1 MSSFARPV
9 ASELAAVDFSVYSSE
24 DIKKISV
31 KRIFNTP
38 SLDSLHNPI
47 PNSLYDPA
55 LGAWGDHV
63 CTTCRASS
71 WSCPGHPGHIELP
84 VPIWNVTFFDQMYRL
99 LRAKCDFCHRLR
111 IARVEINAYACKLR
125 LLQYGLVDQTAE
137 IDKIGE
143 YGQDAAVD
151 ADENGNVDPQTKME
165 LRNKFVRKC
174 IREAQKQGDSGAFF
188 GGAKNPVAAE
198 QRRELIKEFFKEL
211 AKGKICKSCHYVS
224 PGYRKDRYAKIF
236 RKAMSTKDKVAMTM
250 AGMTAP
256 NPVIVLEEEK
266 KLLNKPKEQDKQNG
280 TAIREVTELHGAE
293 EEVVRANAAI
303 SQGSIA
309 GGQEGGQQ
317 FVSSPEVYAAICLL
331 FEKEKEILNLVYSSR
346 LGFKIS
352 PDMLFVRNILVPP
365 NRFRPPA
372 QQGGQIMEA
381 QQNTPFTQILK
392 TCDLINMI
400 SHSRQTAETEGTRMR
415 EYRDLLQAIVT
426 LQEQVNTLIDS
437 DRGPGGMAA
446 ARQANGVKQLLEKKE
461 GLFRKNMMGKRVNYA
476 ARSVISPDPSLET
489 HEVGVPMVFAKKLT
503 FPEPVT
509 SFNFHELREAVING
523 PDKYPGASAIE
534 NESGQVVNLKFKTLD
549 ERTALANQLLAP
561 SHAKMKGNRNKKV
574 YRHLTTGDYVIMN
587 RQPTLHKPSMMGHRA
602 RVLPNERVLRL
613 PYPNTNSYNADYD
626 GDEMNMHFPQNTIAR
641 AELSMITDADRQ
653 YISST
658 DGKPLRG
665 LIQDHITVST
675 FLTSR
680 DTFFEE
686 DEYQQLLYSCLRPEN
701 ANTVTDRI
709 QLVEPAF
716 IRPRRLWT
724 GKQVISTVLK
734 NIMPPNR
741 RGLNLQGKSSTPGE
755 RWGKDNEEDSVIF
768 KDGELLCGILDKKQ
782 IGASG
787 GGFIDAI
794 HEIYGNAIA
803 GSLLS
808 ILGRLLTRFLN
819 MRAFSCGIEDLRLT
833 PEGDRK
839 RVDILE
845 KAATL
850 GRNVSLKYVTLDQN
864 PAADQDA
871 ELRRRLE
878 DVLRDDQKQSGLD
891 SVYNSQ
897 TRKLTSDIAA
907 SCLPHGLIK
916 QFPWNQMQLMT
927 TTGAK
932 GSSVNANLISC
943 NLGQQVLEG
952 RRVPVM
958 VSGKTLP
965 SYRAFETHPQAGGY
979 VCGRFLTGIKP
990 QEYYFHTMAG
1000 REGLIDTAVKTAKS
1014 GYLQRCLIKGMEA
1027 VKVEYDSSVRDT
1039 ANGGSVIQFIYGED
1053 GLDVGKQVHLQN
1065 FSFLANN
1072 YVSTMAQLNMTQD
1085 FHALEKPEVLQWHK
1099 DAMKQVRKTG
1109 RLDAKDPTLAVY
1121 QPGGHYGSVSEA
1133 FSLALKKY
1141 EERNPDKLLKDKK
1154 AGITGALSKKA
1165 FESVM
1170 HMKYLNSVIDP
1181 GDAVGIVAGQSIGS
1195 QTTQMTLN
1203 TFHLAG
1209 HSARNVTLGVPRLRE
1224 IVMTASKK
1232 PMTPTMTVEVI
1243 EELSEKAGQSFAKGI
1258 SRLSIAEVI
1267 DTLQVRESTTSGK
1280 GVKAKI
1286 YDIDMKFFD
1295 AKEYFEEYA
1304 ITKRDLVRALQDEF
1318 IPKFIKKIRAE
1329 LKKREDEKDLKGVS
1343 AAQPEI
1349 GVSIGTTE
1357 YFDGAVRETQAG
1369 GADNDDDAVDEDNE
1383 DDEEDAKRAQSK
1395 QNRDNQVSYEAPDD
1409 DEDRIRR
1416 EQDESDMEDDDEDNG
1431 SKLRQE
1437 KISDDGESD
1446 SSDES
1451 NDEDG
1456 SADQAR
1462 LDRQDARMRAE
1473 EITGK
1478 FDEISVFKFNSKDG
1492 NSCFIRLEYSVDT
1505 PKLLVLPLVED
1516 AARRAVIQAVQD
1528 LGSCLYTPPDKE
1540 KNEPAKIDIEG
1551 VNLKAMRG
1559 YQDYINPHTIRT
1571 NSIHDMLIFYGV
1583 EAARSTIIREMSDV
1597 FSGHSITVDNRHLN
1611 LIGDVMTHSGGFKS
1625 YSRNGLIKES
1635 NSPFSK
1641 SSFETSVGFMRD
1653 AVLERDFDDLKSP
1666 SSRIVVGRLGNVGT
1680 GAFDILAP
1688 VA

>member
-9 ASELAAVDFSVYSSE
+9 ASELASVDFSVYTSE

-84 VPIWNVTFFDQMYRL
+84 VPVWNVTFFDQVYRL
-99 LRAKCDFCHRLR
+99 LRAKCDYCHRFR
-111 IARVEINAYACKLR
+111 IARIEIHAYICKLR
-125 LLQYGLVDQTAE
+125 LLQYGLVDQTAN
-137 IDKIGE
+137 IDLIGE
-143 YGQDAAVD
+143 DPQDAAVD
-151 ADENGNVDPQTKME
+151 ADEKGNIDPQTKME
-165 LRNKFVRKC
+165 LRNKFVKKC
-174 IREAQKQGDSGAFF
+174 IRETQKQGDSDAFF

-198 QRRELIKEFFKEL
+198 QRKELIKEFFHAV
-211 AKGKICKSCHYVS
+211 AKSPQKPCTNCHYIS
-224 PGYRKDRYAKIF
+224 PGYRKDRYSKIF
-236 RKAMSTKDKVAMTM
+236 RKALPPKASIGNSM

-256 NPVIVLEEEK
+256 NPVIVLQEDK
-266 KLLNKPKEQDKQNG
+266 KLLNKLKEQGKQNG
-280 TAIREVTELHGAE
+280 VAVGDVSELHGAE

-303 SQGSIA
+303 DQGSLP
-309 GGQEGGQQ
+309 GEKTSGQQ
-317 FVSSPEVYAAICLL
+317 FVSAPEVHAAICLL
-331 FEKEKEILNLVYSSR
+331 FEKEREILNLVYSSR
-346 LGFKIS
+346 RGIKIN
-352 PDMLFVRNILVPP
+352 PEMMFVRNILVPP

-400 SHSRQTAETEGTRMR
+400 SHSRQTAETDGARMR

-426 LQEQVNTLIDS
+426 LQEQVNSLIDS

-446 ARQANGVKQLLEKKE
+446 ARAANGVKQLLEKKE

-523 PDKYPGASAIE
+523 PDKYPGAAAIE
-534 NESGQVVNLKFKTLD
+534 NESGQVVNLKFKNLE

-574 YRHLTTGDYVIMN
+574 YRHLTTGDYVVMN

-626 GDEMNMHFPQNTIAR
+626 GDEMNMHFPQNTLAR
-641 AELSMITDADRQ
+641 SELLMITDADRQ

-686 DEYQQLLYSCLRPEN
+686 EEYHQLLYSCLRPEN

-709 QLVEPAF
+709 QLMEPAF

-741 RGLNLQGKSSTPGE
+741 RGLNLQGKSSTPGD
-755 RWGKDNEEDSVIF
+755 RWGKGNEEDKVIF
-768 KDGELLCGILDKKQ
+768 KDGELLCGVLDKKQ

-787 GGFIDAI
+787 GGFIDAV
-794 HEIYGNAIA
+794 HEIYGNTVA

-808 ILGRLLTRFLN
+808 ILGRLLTRYLN

-839 RVDILE
+839 RVEILK
-845 KAATL
+845 KASEL
-850 GRNVSLKYVTLDQN
+850 GKNVSLKYVTLDQN
-864 PAADQDA
+864 PVADQDA
-871 ELRRRLE
+871 ELKRRLE

-897 TRKLTSDIAA
+897 TRKLTSDITAG
-907 SCLPHGLIK
+907 CLPHGLIK
-916 QFPWNQMQLMT
+916 QFPWNHMQLMT

-990 QEYYFHTMAG
+990 QEYFFHTMAG

-1014 GYLQRCLIKGMEA
+1014 GYLQRCMIKGMEA

-1039 ANGGSVIQFIYGED
+1039 ANGGAVIQFIYGED

-1065 FSFLANN
+1065 FSFLAQN
-1072 YVSTMAQLNMTQD
+1072 YVSTMAQLNMSMD
-1085 FHALEKPEVLQWHK
+1085 YHMLEKPEVTEWHK
-1099 DAMKQVRKTG
+1099 DAMKQVRRTG
-1109 RLDAKDPTLAVY
+1109 RIDAKDPALAIY
-1121 QPGGHYGSVSEA
+1121 QPGGHFGSVSEA
-1133 FSLALKKY
+1133 FSQALKKY
-1141 EERNPDKLLKDKK
+1141 EDSNPDKLLKDKK
-1154 AGITGALSKKA
+1154 AGIAGALSKKA

-1209 HSARNVTLGVPRLRE
+1209 HSAKNVTLGVPRLRE

-1243 EELSEKAGQSFAKGI
+1243 EELSEEKGQSFAKGI

-1267 DTLQVRESTTSGK
+1267 DTLQVRESITDIKGK
-1280 GVKAKI
+1280 KYKI
-1286 YDIDMKFFD
+1286 YDIEMKFFD
-1295 AKEYFEEYA
+1295 AKEYEEEYA
-1304 ITKRDLVRALQDEF
+1304 ITKRDLVRAIQDDF
-1318 IPKFIKKIRAE
+1318 LPIFMKKMSNEEERRRGEQE
-1329 LKKREDEKDLKGVS
+1329 LSAFS

-1357 YFDGAVRETQAG
+1357 RFEGAVRETQTG
-1369 GADNDDDAVDEDNE
+1369 GAGNDDDDSDNE
-1383 DDEEDAKRAQSK
+1383 DDEEDAKRAHSK
-1395 QNRDNQVSYEAPDD
+1395 QNRDNQVSYEAPDE
-1409 DEDRIRR
+1409 DEDMIRKD
-1416 EQDESDMEDDDEDNG
+1416 QDESDMEDDDDEDDENQKG
-1431 SKLRQE
+1431 QE
-1437 KISDDGESD
+1437 QTADEESD
-1446 SSDES
+1446 SSD
-1451 NDEDG
+1451 DEDEMTEE
-1456 SADQAR
+1456 AKLAR
-1462 LDRQDARMRAE
+1462 TDVAE
-1473 EITGK
+1473 RTKEILGK
-1478 FDEISVFKFNSKDG
+1478 WPQINTFKFNALEG
-1492 NSCFIRLEYSVDT
+1492 NSCFIRLHYDIET

-1516 AARRAVIQAVQD
+1516 SARRAVIQAVQD
-1528 LGSCLYTPPDKE
+1528 IGACLYTPADPENK
-1540 KNEPAKIDIEG
+1540 EPAKIDIQG
-1551 VNLKAMRG
+1551 VNLLAMRD
-1559 YQDYINPHTIRT
+1559 YQEYINPHTIRT
-1571 NSIHDMLIFYGV
+1571 NSIHDTLIYYGV

-1625 YSRNGLIKES
+1625 YSRNGLIRDS